1 MSTGIGRMAAS
12 LRPRRRNSQAKSKDA
27 AQEDHSAGQA
37 AASVDAAYAAGLTML
52 GNKRAAGELD
62 NDLALA
68 AARRL
73 GHLYRQRQ
81 SAGDPAVAENHLK
94 KVEQIAGAAIQ
105 ARSQLVGTGRHDV
118 PASLLSELDAAIGAL
133 RQYLTDLRK
142 DGDAADQHNKD
153 RPVLEQRLPT
163 GWEPAVMDAA
173 IRLQGIAR
181 RIGELA
187 SAHAKAVADHERE
200 RR

>member
-1 MSTGIGRMAAS
+1 MAAS
-12 LRPRRRNSQAKSKDA
+12 LRPGRRNSPAEGKGA
-27 AQEDHSAGQA
+27 PQEDRPAEQA

-52 GNKRAAGELD
+52 GNKRAVGELD

-81 SAGDPAVAENHLK
+81 SAGDPAIAENHLK
-94 KVEQIAGAAIQ
+94 KVAQIADAAIQ

-118 PASLLSELDAAIGAL
+118 PASLLSELDAVVGTL

-142 DGDAADQHNKD
+142 DGDAADQYNKD

-173 IRLQGIAR
+173 VRLQGIAR